1 MKPRKGFTLAEQEIT
16 GRTRILRPGSR
27 VNPQSGQKSKYTSL
41 LLRDKDKK
49 ISKPLYKG
57 DTMKLK

>member
-16 GRTRILRPGSR
+16 GRTRILRPGR
-27 VNPQSGQKSKYTSL
+27 ENPEGGQKSKYTSL